1 MKEKL
6 LLPEFESVK
15 QNTLDANKECYC
27 ERRLRDQS
35 EKKSIN
41 TIPNSLKLQSC
52 KFKYTD

>member
-6 LLPEFESVK
+6 LLSESESVK
-15 QNTLDANKECYC
+15 QNTLGANEECYF

-35 EKKSIN
+35 EKKAIN
-41 TIPNSLKLQSC
+41 TIPNCLKLQSC